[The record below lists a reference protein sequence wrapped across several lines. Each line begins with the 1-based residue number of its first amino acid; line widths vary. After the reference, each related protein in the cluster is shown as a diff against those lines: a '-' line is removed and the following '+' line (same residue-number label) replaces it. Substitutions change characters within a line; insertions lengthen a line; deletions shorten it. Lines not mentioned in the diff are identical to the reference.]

1 MNTSPESGSWNK
13 PFQCKHQCL
22 FCNVFKNT
30 DINKVNQSHIQIYDN
45 KRFFCHDECPTFCD
59 NLGTMRRGFFL
70 EITANKIFFTKPIM
84 QSLSFVFIVNKAQI
98 DPKMSMLTCQT
109 TDNHTV
115 SESCVFTLHLGLN
128 ISTMLDEMLINTV
141 VVFFCPCGLIE
152 ASFYEITPYCS
163 P

>member
-1 MNTSPESGSWNK
+1 
-13 PFQCKHQCL
+13 
-22 FCNVFKNT
+22 
-30 DINKVNQSHIQIYDN
+30 
-45 KRFFCHDECPTFCD
+45 
-59 NLGTMRRGFFL
+59 
-70 EITANKIFFTKPIM
+70 M